1 MKKVLLV
8 LGLFLFT
15 LSLTSFGQVSDL
27 TNIKS
32 LENEVNHIK
41 LNLERSHDEFN
52 TGCMIMLGSGALY
65 SISLISKDQFSQKY
79 IPWVSLGMS
88 LVGTGFIIHSH
99 KYIGKAGLGVSGQ
112 GVTVSYKF

>member
-1 MKKVLLV
+1 MKKLIISIGLL
-8 LGLFLFT
+8 T
-15 LSLTSFGQVSDL
+15 LSLTSFGQMSD
-27 TNIKS
+27 TTRIKN

-41 LNLERSHDEFN
+41 LNLERSHNEFN
-52 TGCMIMLGSGALY
+52 TGCMIMLGAGTLY

-79 IPWVSLGMS
+79 IPWVSLGMG

-99 KYIGKAGLGVSGQ
+99 KYIGKAGLGVNGQ